1 MLESILN
8 ILSRIKVLSVACG
21 REHTLALTKQGV
33 SIVINSACTLPF
45 YIQVFLLIF
54 TRFMPGVL
62 QIMVRSV

>member
-1 MLESILN
+1 M
-8 ILSRIKVLSVACG
+8 LSVACG

-33 SIVINSACTLPF
+33 SIVIDSAGILPF